1 MFSKLELNQTQQSAK
16 TLGFDTS
23 AGDPPPPSGTLT

>member
-16 TLGFDTS
+16 TVGFDTS
-23 AGDPPPPSGTLT
+23 AGDPSLQAH

>member
-23 AGDPPPPSGTLT
+23 AGDLVLPLHT